1 MDEKVTYVNG
11 WLLPKGI
18 RVEPQPVSVPSDARG
33 IAEMINCDYVDVIYN
48 RVASEDGDSTKI
60 CGYLDDE
67 GLIKPH
73 SIDDVNHLAMF
84 LFDYTNPIIGD
95 VIVVD
100 SGAGGYDA
108 DLPEWLVD
116 MCDDV
121 VIGAAETYNVS
132 MGVTLMLL
140 QAVEDGIISADE
152 MEEAIALDQP
162 DEKFAQLAELAV
174 RYAEVKEEGGLS
186 IVDGFDKLLAEQED
200 N

>member
-18 RVEPQPVSVPSDARG
+18 RVEPQKVSVPSNARG
-33 IAEMINCDYVDVIYN
+33 IAEMINCDYVDVISN
-48 RVASEDGDSTKI
+48 RVGSDDGEVTKI

-67 GLIKPH
+67 GLLKPH

-84 LFDYTNPIIGD
+84 LFDYSNPIVGD
-95 VIVVD
+95 VIVVEY
-100 SGAGGYDA
+100 GADGNDG
-108 DLPEWLVD
+108 DLPEWLLD
-116 MCDDV
+116 LSDDL

-132 MGVTLMLL
+132 MGVTLMIM
-140 QAVEDGIISADE
+140 QAVQDGIISGDE

-162 DEKFAQLAELAV
+162 DEKFAEIASLAV
-174 RYAEVKEEGGLS
+174 KYAEVKEEGGLS